1 MDLKILL
8 PEDIK
13 AMLLANVLSDSH
25 LAVQKISVLQEGTFR
40 IFAKNQSVPKISV
53 LQVRTFRTFA
63 KSSQSQNSP
72 FYRYGPCE
80 FLQKSVG
87 PKNLQFTGPQQS
99 RYIIR
104 YENLPGLNWILLS
117 GEIKDFASKY
127 FQVIAVRQKD

>member
-1 MDLKILL
+1 
-8 PEDIK
+8 
-13 AMLLANVLSDSH
+13 MLLANVLSDSH

-80 FLQKSVG
+80 ICQKSVG
-87 PKNLQFTGPQQS
+87 S
-99 RYIIR
+99 
-104 YENLPGLNWILLS
+104 
-117 GEIKDFASKY
+117 
-127 FQVIAVRQKD
+127 